1 MQHTTAM
8 SNPLQRR
15 ITLIRH
21 AKAEDDG
28 VTQDHARHLNARGRD
43 DAAALG
49 AWLKETKRL
58 PEQFICSTA
67 TRTRE
72 TLAQFGVNVPTLLHD
87 KAYLASAEE
96 LLALL
101 QQTDDA
107 VRHVG
112 LIAHNPG
119 LHQLGVT
126 LAGGFAHEAD
136 AEKLMLKFPTSAYVS
151 LVVDIAHWAQLAP
164 HAATLEQLRFK

>member
-1 MQHTTAM
+1 MTG
-8 SNPLQRR
+8 PIQRR

-28 VTQDHARHLNARGRD
+28 VTQDHQRRLNPRGVA

-49 AWLKETKRL
+49 AWLKETGGL
-58 PEQFICSTA
+58 PELFVCSTA

-72 TLAQFGVNVPTLLHD
+72 TLAGFATNTPAILTD
-87 KAYLASAEE
+87 KAYLASAGE

-107 VRHVG
+107 VKHVA
-112 LIAHNPG
+112 LVAHNPG
-119 LHQLGVT
+119 LHQLAAT
-126 LAGGFAHEAD
+126 LAGSYAQPDDE
-136 AEKLMLKFPTSAYVS
+136 EKLMLKFPTSACAIFTVT
-151 LVVDIAHWAQLAP
+151 LAHWQDL
-164 HAATLEQLRFK
+164 TLQASVLEKLQA

>member
-1 MQHTTAM
+1 MTK
-8 SNPLQRR
+8 PIQRR

-28 VTQDHARHLNARGRD
+28 VTQDHQRRLNPRGVA

-49 AWLKETKRL
+49 AWLKETGGL
-58 PEQFICSTA
+58 PELFLCSTA

-72 TLAQFGVNVPTLLHD
+72 TLAGFATNTPTILTD
-87 KAYLASAEE
+87 KAYLASAGE

-107 VRHVG
+107 VKHVAVV
-112 LIAHNPG
+112 AHNPG
-119 LHQLGVT
+119 LHQLAAT
-126 LAGGFAHEAD
+126 LAGEYAQETDAD
-136 AEKLMLKFPTSAYVS
+136 ALLLKFPTSAC
-151 LVVDIAHWAQLAP
+151 AQFSI
-164 HAATLEQLRFK
+164 TLKRWQDVALQSARLERLHSS